1 MPLYCLH
8 HHLTPNPIACEQM
21 SSIPNQ
27 PKIDVS
33 VDEDFGAHSVS
44 QIIGRRRNKASA
56 KKQQPWEHSYVV
68 NPADVP
74 SSTSLHDKPWFTVET
89 LEAAYDDHSGS

>member
-1 MPLYCLH
+1 MTGSPD
-8 HHLTPNPIACEQM
+8 TM

-68 NPADVP
+68 NPADP
-74 SSTSLHDKPWFTVET
+74 TTTTRGLDQLHQIFGRDIESNCS
-89 LEAAYDDHSGS
+89 HM